1 MTTITMKLTFV
12 FVLKWKPTSVTVMD
26 IKRFEKRRD
35 VYNVD
40 FVGFRNIRTKFRFL
54 ALRTIHPITRTVVQR
69 LFLLVPFCFSMI
81 VVIVNKFT

>member
-12 FVLKWKPTSVTVMD
+12 IVLKYKLTSVTVIA
-26 IKRFEKRRD
+26 IKRFEERRD

-40 FVGFRNIRTKFRFL
+40 FVSFRNIRTKFRFP
-54 ALRTIHPITRTVVQR
+54 ALRTVYPNTCTVVQR
-69 LFLLVPFCFSMI
+69 LFSLVPFCFSMI